1 MKRSIR
7 LFKDLALKYDQIKE
21 INTTIYDIYVD
32 FVNISSELELAEER
46 LTKLQDPNVLAKIL
60 ESVNRL
66 NKSSFIKD

>member
-1 MKRSIR
+1 VKRSIR